1 VQVEMRFEVVLFGLA
16 RELGQLGE
24 TLVDHDQWARLDL
37 LRVGD
42 EDSALVLI
50 CVVVLVIEPHA
61 GLLTL
66 AHFFVLVEQ
75 VEHVSRDRRPMHE
88 TD

>member
-1 VQVEMRFEVVLFGLA
+1 
-16 RELGQLGE
+16 
-24 TLVDHDQWARLDL
+24 
-37 LRVGD
+37 
-42 EDSALVLI
+42 LVLI